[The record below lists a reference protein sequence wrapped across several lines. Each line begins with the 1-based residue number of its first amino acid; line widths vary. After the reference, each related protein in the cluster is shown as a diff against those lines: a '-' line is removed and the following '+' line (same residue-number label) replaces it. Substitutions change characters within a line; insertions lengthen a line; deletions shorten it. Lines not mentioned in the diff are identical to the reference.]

1 MKAGIVVVG
10 VALVAA
16 SVGTPV
22 HGAVAFDNFGP
33 GFSYDGST
41 GFVVGIDGFGVNSVG
56 ARFVSTAT
64 GQLDR
69 IWVAASS
76 LDADSNDGLVYTIV
90 ADAGGQPDGALASV
104 EFDDV
109 CDDSICPSG
118 ELLSAPFDG
127 SASLQAGVPYWLVA
141 STSDAESGF
150 FWYAAPAGQDPGL
163 VWIQNELFPDGQTF
177 ELPQPPVFRIDVVVD
192 QGPGEVGE
200 PPGLLLAPLAMLALA
215 VRRRLLTKAVRDENG
230 QP

>member
-1 MKAGIVVVG
+1 MKAGIVVG

-16 SVGTPV
+16 SLATPV

-41 GFVVGIDGFGVNSVG
+41 GFVVGVDGFGINSVG
-56 ARFVSTAT
+56 ARFVSSAT

-76 LDADSNDGLVYTIV
+76 LDADSNDGLIYTV
-90 ADAGGQPDGALASV
+90 VTDAAGQPDSALASV
-104 EFDDV
+104 EFDNV
-109 CDDSICPSG
+109 CDDSVCPSG

-127 SASLQAGVPYWLVA
+127 AASLQAGVPYWLVA
-141 STSDAESGF
+141 STSDPESGF
-150 FWYAAPAGQDPGL
+150 FWYAALADQGPGL

-177 ELPQPPVFRIDVVVD
+177 ELPQQPVFRIDVVVD

-200 PPGLLLAPLAMLALA
+200 PPTLLLAPLAMLALA
-215 VRRRLLTKAVRDENG
+215 ARRRLRTKAARNDNP

>member
-1 MKAGIVVVG
+1 MKAGFLIG
-10 VALVAA
+10 VAFLAA
-16 SVGTPV
+16 TLDTPAQA
-22 HGAVAFDNFGP
+22 AVAFDNFGP

-56 ARFVSTAT
+56 ARFVSSAT

-90 ADAGGQPDGALASV
+90 TDAAGQPDSALASV

-109 CDDSICPSG
+109 CDDSVCPSG

-150 FWYAAPAGQDPGL
+150 FWYATPAGQDPGL

-177 ELPQPPVFRIDVVVD
+177 ELPQQPVFRIDVVVD
-192 QGPGEVGE
+192 QGPGEVVE
-200 PPGLLLAPLAMLALA
+200 PPSLLLAPLAMLALA
-215 VRRRLLTKAVRDENG
+215 ARRRLLTKAARNDNP